1 MIEARALSRS
11 FYTSRMLR
19 FSVAW
24 LLVLL
29 ALGCAK
35 DPPAQRY
42 PFRGMV
48 METSGSGA
56 SFLATIHHERI
67 RGFMSRDGKQSD
79 MASMRMSFGLA
90 PDVDA
95 SIVAAG
101 SKIEG
106 EFEVRWDKTPAL
118 LIVRARQLPDDTPL
132 ALTDQK

>member
-1 MIEARALSRS
+1 
-11 FYTSRMLR
+11 MLR
-19 FSVAW
+19 RLVSF
-24 LLVLL
+24 LLVSL
-29 ALGCAK
+29 ALACTK
-35 DPPAQRY
+35 DPPPRRY

-48 METSGSGA
+48 METSGSGDA
-56 SFLATIHHERI
+56 FRATIHHERI
-67 RGFMSRDGKQSD
+67 RGFVGRDGKLSE

-90 PDVDA
+90 HDVDA

-132 ALTDQK
+132 SLTDET